1 MGKNKINS
9 ELIKLGSDPNL
20 HHGSLSDPIYKTSTI
35 IFNDYKSFLDAKKN
49 KFKKP
54 YYGRFGNYSVKRF
67 EELICQLY
75 KSQDSVITSS
85 GLSAITISLLSFSS
99 KGDEVLITENCYEP
113 VYNFCIN
120 ELKRFGIKTYFY
132 KNNNS
137 SFLNTL
143 INNKTK
149 LIYIESPGSLN
160 YEVEDIEEIVKIAK
174 RPEYEEARK
183 IITDDGLRYT
193 QFMPLLARE
202 KLQMFAQIRD
212 NGLQRPT
219 NLIWGLNDPTAPVDM
234 CRALFDLCALRES
247 KTQMHIINQ
256 AGHFSFREHPKEFN
270 ACLTGFI
277 EGVA

>member
-1 MGKNKINS
+1 MT
-9 ELIKLGSDPNL
+9 LQRPDLV
-20 HHGSLSDPIYKTSTI
+20 KTVTFVDSNTLAPGVGL
-35 IFNDYKSFLDAKKN
+35 NDIVLAN
-49 KFKKP
+49 P
-54 YYGRFGNYSVKRF
+54 PGRP
-67 EELICQLY
+67 
-75 KSQDSVITSS
+75 
-85 GLSAITISLLSFSS
+85 LSAACQRWVIEKYSYSSHHITDDWI
-99 KGDEVLITENCYEP
+99 D
-113 VYNFCIN
+113 
-120 ELKRFGIKTYFY
+120 
-132 KNNNS
+132 
-137 SFLNTL
+137 
-143 INNKTK
+143 
-149 LIYIESPGSLN
+149 
-160 YEVEDIEEIVKIAK
+160 EIVKIAK

-256 AGHFSFREHPKEFN
+256 AGHFSFREHPEEFN